1 MRVTREEIRAAFE
14 EVLRTGSCVEIGT
27 ESGLFLQ
34 KGAEL
39 NADTPD
45 EEKESGSWA
54 GPYDDESV
62 YLTTDDGAEPVR
74 ILGADDAVE
83 ELGDMVSPLGQRYVI
98 VDTREHDVYTDILP
112 EGTTEDEARAR
123 LGYAWAHLTDA
134 EKKRSV
140 MELVLLAVEGE
151 EALVDWDS
159 DWYQEA
165 LERGWHTL
173 SGYTPIEKKE
183 A

>member
-14 EVLRTGSCVEIGT
+14 EVLRNGACVEIGT
-27 ESGLFLQ
+27 ESGLFFQ

-39 NADTPD
+39 NAGTPD

-54 GPYDDESV
+54 GPYDDEGV

-74 ILGADDAVE
+74 ILSVDDAVE
-83 ELGDMVSPLGQRYVI
+83 ELGDMVSPLEQRYVI

-112 EGTTEDEARAR
+112 EGTTEDEARVK

-140 MELVLLAVEGE
+140 MELVLLAVDDGGDI
-151 EALVDWDS
+151 VSWDS